1 MSTGCLLSLC
11 IGPEVP
17 RPSCPVMIFRGAVVG
32 SLSSSDQTVVV
43 RVVTVS
49 VVQTVVSS
57 RPLVP
62 AQVVAVASIGVPP

>member
-1 MSTGCLLSLC
+1 
-11 IGPEVP
+11 
-17 RPSCPVMIFRGAVVG
+17 MIFRGAVVG